1 MRMFDRFFIT
11 KTRKK
16 IKNCNENNIRCLCTK
31 LQDLKMGKQKK
42 KMKCEQEANEWNEEA
57 NYVRDDRQSS
67 FRAQLIQKREPNNTT
82 QRTNKPKG
90 VISCSKCVHSPLHLF
105 ECMIVYI
112 RFFHSVDDVHVCVFT
127 WDRLGVYA
135 CAFLCHPFSSYIYI
149 YIRRNFIRA
158 VYCCYFGYLGC
169 CCCWCCY
176 YNLVLP
182 DPHKCRKTYTD
193 INKCL
198 PFRSTF
204 HIIHTNHTSNYI
216 PNKIS

>member
-1 MRMFDRFFIT
+1 MSVYKTTRF
-11 KTRKK
+11 
-16 IKNCNENNIRCLCTK
+16 KNGET
-31 LQDLKMGKQKK
+31 KK

-149 YIRRNFIRA
+149 YSTEF
-158 VYCCYFGYLGC
+158 YSCCVLLLLWLLRLLLLLMLLLQLG
-169 CCCWCCY
+169 
-176 YNLVLP
+176 VA
-182 DPHKCRKTYTD
+182 
-193 INKCL
+193 
-198 PFRSTF
+198 RSTQMPQNIYRYKQVF
-204 HIIHTNHTSNYI
+204 T
-216 PNKIS
+216 IS